1 MRTMPALSMSMPI
14 TEPTGWRRW
23 LAQAEA
29 GDAATFEQMVEVHAA
44 LVLRTAQRLL
54 LSEADAQD
62 AAQEVFLKLHRFASK
77 FDRTR
82 DLRPWLYRMTVNVC
96 HDLRRKRK
104 LNVALDDAAEP
115 AASEPTPEERWSAE
129 EQRQVLFQA
138 LAMLS
143 DRERE
148 AIVLRDL
155 EGLTTAEVGEA
166 MGTTEATIRSQIA
179 MGRAKLKEYLAVR
192 MRRRV

>member
-1 MRTMPALSMSMPI
+1 M
-14 TEPTGWRRW
+14 
-23 LAQAEA
+23 EA
-29 GDAATFEQMVEVHAA
+29 HAA

-77 FDRTR
+77 FDESR

-104 LNVALDDAAEP
+104 LDLALENVP
-115 AASEPTPEERWSAE
+115 QRAASEPTPEERWSSE
-129 EQRQVLFQA
+129 ERRQMLFSA
-138 LAMLS
+138 LAALS

-166 MGTTEATIRSQIA
+166 MGTTEATVRSQIA
-179 MGRAKLKEYLAVR
+179 MGRAKLKDYVAGR
-192 MRRRV
+192 MGKRR

>member
-1 MRTMPALSMSMPI
+1 MPALSMSMPMS
-14 TEPTGWRRW
+14 EPTGWRRW

-29 GDAATFEQMVEVHAA
+29 GNAATFEEIVEAHAA

-77 FDRTR
+77 FDESR

-104 LNVALDDAAEP
+104 LDLALENVP
-115 AASEPTPEERWSAE
+115 QRAASEPTPEERWSDE
-129 EQRQVLFQA
+129 ERRQMLFSA
-138 LAMLS
+138 LAALS

-166 MGTTEATIRSQIA
+166 MGTTEATVRSQIA
-179 MGRAKLKEYLAVR
+179 MGRAKLKDYVAAR
-192 MRRRV
+192 MRKRR

>member
-1 MRTMPALSMSMPI
+1 MPALSMSMPMS
-14 TEPTGWRRW
+14 EPTGWRRW
-23 LAQAEA
+23 LALAES
-29 GDAATFEQMVEVHAA
+29 GNAATFEQMVEAHAA

-62 AAQEVFLKLHRFASK
+62 AAQEVLLKLHRFASK
-77 FDRTR
+77 FDETR

-104 LNVALDDAAEP
+104 LDLALEDTAEP

-129 EQRQVLFQA
+129 ERRQMLFEA
-138 LAMLS
+138 LAALS
-143 DRERE
+143 GRERE

-166 MGTTEATIRSQIA
+166 MGVTEATVRSQIA
-179 MGRAKLKEYLAVR
+179 MGRAKLKDYVTVR
-192 MRRRV
+192 MGRRR

>member
-1 MRTMPALSMSMPI
+1 MPALSMSMPMS
-14 TEPTGWRRW
+14 EPTGWRRW

-29 GDAATFEQMVEVHAA
+29 GNAATFEEVVEARAA

-77 FDRTR
+77 FDESR

-104 LNVALDDAAEP
+104 LELAFENVP
-115 AASEPTPEERWSAE
+115 QRAASEPTPEERWSAE
-129 EQRQVLFQA
+129 ERRQMLFSA
-138 LAMLS
+138 LAALS

-166 MGTTEATIRSQIA
+166 MGTTEATVRSQIA
-179 MGRAKLKEYLAVR
+179 MGRAKLKDYVAAR
-192 MRRRV
+192 MGKRR

>member
-1 MRTMPALSMSMPI
+1 MPALSMSMPMS
-14 TEPTGWRRW
+14 EPTGWRRW

-29 GDAATFEQMVEVHAA
+29 GSAATFEELVEAHAA

-62 AAQEVFLKLHRFASK
+62 AAQEVFFKLHRFASK
-77 FDRTR
+77 FDETR
-82 DLRPWLYRMTVNVC
+82 DVRPWLYRMTVNVC

-104 LNVALDDAAEP
+104 PDLALENALEP
-115 AASEPTPEERWSAE
+115 ASFEPTPEERWSAE
-129 EQRQVLFQA
+129 ERRQMLFKA
-138 LAMLS
+138 LAALS

-155 EGLTTAEVGEA
+155 EGLTTAEVGEV
-166 MGTTEATIRSQIA
+166 MGTTEATVRSQIA
-179 MGRAKLKEYLAVR
+179 MGRAKLKAHMAARLGG
-192 MRRRV
+192 RR

>member
-1 MRTMPALSMSMPI
+1 
-14 TEPTGWRRW
+14 
-23 LAQAEA
+23 
-29 GDAATFEQMVEVHAA
+29 MVEAHAA

-62 AAQEVFLKLHRFASK
+62 AAQEVLLKLHRFASK
-77 FDRTR
+77 FDETR

-104 LNVALDDAAEP
+104 LDLALEDSAEP

-129 EQRQVLFQA
+129 ERRQMLFEA
-138 LAMLS
+138 LAALS

-166 MGTTEATIRSQIA
+166 MGTTEATVRSQIA
-179 MGRAKLKEYLAVR
+179 MGRAKLKDYVAVR
-192 MRRRV
+192 MGRRR

>member
-1 MRTMPALSMSMPI
+1 MPALSMSMPMS
-14 TEPTGWRRW
+14 EPTGWRGW

-29 GDAATFEQMVEVHAA
+29 GNAATFEEIVEAHAA

-77 FDRTR
+77 FDESR

-104 LNVALDDAAEP
+104 LDLALENVP
-115 AASEPTPEERWSAE
+115 QRAASEPTPEERWSDE
-129 EQRQVLFQA
+129 ERRQMLFSA
-138 LAMLS
+138 LAALS

-166 MGTTEATIRSQIA
+166 MGTTEATVRSQIA
-179 MGRAKLKEYLAVR
+179 MGRAKLKDYVAAR
-192 MRRRV
+192 MRKRR

>member
-1 MRTMPALSMSMPI
+1 MPALSMSMPMS
-14 TEPTGWRRW
+14 EPTGWRRW

-29 GDAATFEQMVEVHAA
+29 ANAATFEEIVEAHAA

-54 LSEADAQD
+54 LREADAQD

-77 FDRTR
+77 FDESR
-82 DLRPWLYRMTVNVC
+82 DLRPWLFRMTVNVC

-104 LNVALDDAAEP
+104 LDLALENVPER

-129 EQRQVLFQA
+129 ERRQMLFSA
-138 LAMLS
+138 LAALT

-166 MGTTEATIRSQIA
+166 MGTTEATVRSQIA
-179 MGRAKLKEYLAVR
+179 MGRAKLKDFVKAQ
-192 MRRRV
+192 MGNRR